1 MASTYHVVP
10 ELILYEE
17 RHLGLHQ
24 TEEACHIARG
34 VHWQIAHNVGTLI
47 VLAHLVARRTEE
59 GEQYLVLGMLA
70 AEAFH
75 ERASLLKLS
84 QGCGMEPHIA
94 LALIYLPAQG
104 EVGLQPSLEH
114 GTGLAVERGHQDDAQ
129 HIEVN
134 GQGIHVSRES
144 LWRDSCDGGSR
155 PCPGRLP
162 VHTCRGL
169 VRHPPGR
176 CARHS
181 RDADR
186 WSLPRDRQRP

>member
-1 MASTYHVVP
+1 MKQKVLYMILAACLLLVNASDIFAKGKKKVEDP
-10 ELILYEE
+10 EISKLKGKIENVM
-17 RHLGLHQ
+17 Q
-24 TEEACHIARG
+24 KVDAN
-34 VHWQIAHNVGTLI
+34 VVGTNFEKETADVI
-47 VLAHLVARRTEE
+47 FDVVSMKDNQKTKV
-59 GEQYLVLGMLA
+59 GELTLVLGMLA

-134 GQGIHVSRES
+134 GQGIQKAYHLKKKKSK
-144 LWRDSCDGGSR
+144 
-155 PCPGRLP
+155 
-162 VHTCRGL
+162 
-169 VRHPPGR
+169 
-176 CARHS
+176 
-181 RDADR
+181 
-186 WSLPRDRQRP
+186 